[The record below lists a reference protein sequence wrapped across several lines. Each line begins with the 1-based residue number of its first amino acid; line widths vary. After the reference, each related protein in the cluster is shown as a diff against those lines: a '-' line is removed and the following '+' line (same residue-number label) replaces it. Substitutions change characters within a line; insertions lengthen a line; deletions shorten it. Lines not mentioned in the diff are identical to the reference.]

1 MTLPENLSG
10 VAGDQLLLNRS
21 ADCGSARGECVGA
34 SSVTARPAFRHGA
47 RRLAQPL

>member
-21 ADCGSARGECVGA
+21 ADCGAQHAVNVSARH
-34 SSVTARPAFRHGA
+34 R
-47 RRLAQPL
+47 